1 MSKEDG
7 EMDMDYVNS
16 IKTPPRWVVEKA
28 KSKLKQIRTQAE
40 MQEWLISVG
49 MTPEGQQNESN
60 SKTKWRPMY
69 ISEDILDDIITDQNF
84 GEEQI
89 VAFKIGYRQLFDSL
103 GKLFNITVESYGV
116 GG

>member
-16 IKTPPRWVVEKA
+16 IKTTPKWVVEKTKA
-28 KSKLKQIRTQAE
+28 KLKQIHTQAE

-49 MTPEGQQNESN
+49 MTPEGQQNDSN

-84 GEEQI
+84 GGEQVI
-89 VAFKIGYRQLFDSL
+89 ALKVGYRQLFDSL
-103 GKLFNITVESYGV
+103 GKFFIILSRITSV